1 MTRIIF
7 NETSY
12 ATPVDRS
19 LRRSFNYSNLFDPFL
34 TEVTLIIM
42 GNLDISASKENPEGH
57 ANLRFFLAAAI
68 VLTWLWKNSG

>member
-1 MTRIIF
+1 MKQ
-7 NETSY
+7 
-12 ATPVDRS
+12 ATQ
-19 LRRSFNYSNLFDPFL
+19 LRLIVPCDAPFNYSNLFDPFL

-57 ANLRFFLAAAI
+57 ANLRFFFAAAI